1 MTQPALTKIVS
12 RVEDLIGAKLFDRG
26 PRGVTLTPIGEL
38 YLRRMAKVE
47 QEMLNLANDVH
58 ARRSGTSGTVSL
70 GVGQFWLG
78 RILPK
83 VIGQLAREC
92 PDIHVRIRT
101 GARDENLERLKRGE
115 IDYVLGRITE
125 DLPEGM
131 EGEELAE
138 VRFFMLVRKRHPL
151 LSLKRPVRL
160 KDIEPYG
167 WVLPP
172 KDDPTI
178 RFAFIERG
186 LEPPLPRVEAISQ
199 NLIMGLLQE
208 SDFVTVMPEMMA
220 NQMSDGMARLRAD
233 WLGSSR
239 SAGVIRMAERS
250 LLPCCDKFLDFL
262 RSEMDSLRK
271 QERALPAVAAMKA

>member
-1 MTQPALTKIVS
+1 M
-12 RVEDLIGAKLFDRG
+12 G
-26 PRGVTLTPIGEL
+26 
-38 YLRRMAKVE
+38 KVE

-58 ARRSGTSGTVSL
+58 ARKSGMSGTVLL

-83 VIGQLAREC
+83 VIGRLAREC

-101 GARDENLERLKRGE
+101 GPRDENLDRLKKGK
-115 IDYVLGRITE
+115 IDYMLGRITE

-131 EGEELAE
+131 EGEALAE
-138 VRFFMLVRKRHPL
+138 VRFFMLVRKGHPL
-151 LSLKRPVRL
+151 LSLKRPVRP

-178 RFAFIERG
+178 QFAFVERG
-186 LEPPLPRVEAISQ
+186 LEPPPPRVEAISQ
-199 NLIMGLLQE
+199 NLVMGLLQE
-208 SDFVTVMPEMMA
+208 TDFVTVMPEMMV

-233 WLGSSR
+233 WLGASR
-239 SAGVIRMAERS
+239 SAGVIRMTDRS

-262 RSEMDSLRK
+262 RAEMDSLKK
-271 QERALPAVAAMKA
+271 QEHALPAVAAMKA